1 MTSPRLE
8 RLASE
13 AASPE
18 STEQRARAKAA
29 LNAIREANAL
39 IGSLTIAA
47 EFGHQ
52 ENTLDVEVLTRLM
65 GRLRSA
71 MRPILGHLEPTE
83 DKVLKAPG
91 AIYLVH
97 TIAHSTNGVVAQW
110 YEFKNAR

>member
-18 STEQRARAKAA
+18 STPERARAKAA

-52 ENTLDVEVLTRLM
+52 KNTLDAEVLGRLLR
-65 GRLRSA
+65 RLRSA
-71 MRPILGHLEPTE
+71 MRPLIEAKPW
-83 DKVLKAPG
+83 V
-91 AIYLVH
+91 IH
-97 TIAHSTNGVVAQW
+97 TTPE
-110 YEFKNAR
+110 EFREE